1 MYKNY
6 KYIYTY
12 IIHMYIYVYEI
23 HICTCIRRFFPK
35 KFFHGETLGG
45 HLWGGVAAHRGTYD
59 NIMSREW
66 GAL

>member
-1 MYKNY
+1 M
-6 KYIYTY
+6 KYISV
-12 IIHMYIYVYEI
+12 HASGD
-23 HICTCIRRFFPK
+23 FFQKELFMRGLFTK
-35 KFFHGETLGG
+35 KSFHGETLGG